1 MTERLAPAS
10 LRTSPGGIEALFPPR
25 PAPRTVLRSH
35 FGDTAELPFRWLRE
49 IRSPEVREHLRAE
62 NAYTDALTAP
72 LAPLRAQLAP
82 ALDVEVPSDPSVPVL
97 LDGWWYIDRSDP
109 LDGATLSRVRDS
121 EAVRGPVGV
130 PQPVPGSRLPG
141 ETVLVEDCR
150 MVLGVALSPDHRLL
164 ARAEAAPGG
173 CRLIVTDTAS
183 GEVVDASVHGA
194 GPDPVFS
201 ADSSALLHTRL
212 DDLGRRAEVRRHVL
226 GTAADEDQVL
236 LEEPDHWAE
245 LELSRTR
252 DGSALMIRSTSPVA
266 TEVWMLDLGA
276 PAATPAPVT
285 DRLQG
290 TAALVEHA
298 GDRMLV
304 LHADPATRRCV
315 LSEAP
320 LGSRTLPE
328 GVLPLLHAQEDEVF
342 ESVEAFAGF
351 VALQL
356 RVSGLP
362 SVRVIPRQADGSLD
376 TLAVREVAVGGPL
389 DAVRLEHTP
398 DWRQRT
404 VRCRIDSFLS
414 PTAVVETSLEGGDVR
429 VLQRAEAH
437 GHDASRY
444 VEQRLWATSPDG
456 TRVPISL
463 IARRDVAAD
472 GTAPAILYG
481 EGVFGISTD
490 PMLHPETLALAD
502 RGIVVAVA
510 HVRGGGELGPQWHH
524 DGRRQRRTNSVDD
537 FVACAD
543 HLVSTGWAAPDRLGA
558 VSTGAGAMVVAA
570 AVNRAP
576 ELFRAVLARMPLVDP
591 LESLLS
597 PEVMLT
603 LEEWTEFG
611 DPAEDETAYRALRAC
626 SPAENIRAT
635 EYPAVYA
642 FTALE
647 GIDIPPACAAIWV
660 ARLRERVTSDLARRP
675 ILLRMADSLAD
686 GEALRVEG
694 VAWLLDQLG
703 AANLGG

>member
-1 MTERLAPAS
+1 MTERLASAS
-10 LRTSPGGIEALFPPR
+10 LRPTAGAAETPLPPR
-25 PAPRTVLRSH
+25 PAPRTELRTL

-49 IRSPEVREHLRAE
+49 IRSPEVREHLHAE
-62 NAYTDALTAP
+62 NAHTDALTAP
-72 LAPLRAQLAP
+72 LAPLRAQLEP
-82 ALDVEVPSDPSVPVL
+82 AFEVEDPSEPSVPVL
-97 LDGWWYIDRSDP
+97 LDGWWYIDRSHP
-109 LDGATLSRVRDS
+109 MDGAMFSRVRDS
-121 EAVRGPVGV
+121 EAVRGPAGV
-130 PQPVPGSRLPG
+130 PVPVPGTRLPG
-141 ETVLVEDCR
+141 ESLLLEDCR
-150 MVLGVALSPDHRLL
+150 SVLGMALSPDHRLL

-173 CRLIVTDTAS
+173 CRLVVTDIET
-183 GEVVDASVHGA
+183 GRTVDEAVHGA

-201 ADSSALLHTRL
+201 ADSTALLHTGL

-226 GTAADEDQVL
+226 GSDASEDQVL

-245 LELSRTR
+245 LELSRSR
-252 DGSALMIRSTSPVA
+252 DGSALMIRSSSPMA
-266 TEVWMLDLGA
+266 TEVWMLDLAA
-276 PAATPAPVT
+276 PSAVPEPVT
-285 DRLQG
+285 DRMRG
-290 TAALVEHA
+290 RAALVEHA
-298 GDRMLV
+298 GDRLLV
-304 LHADPATRRCV
+304 LHADPGTRRCV

-320 LGSRTLPE
+320 LDATGLPE
-328 GVLPLLHAQEDEVF
+328 GVTPLLHAQEDEVL

-356 RVSGLP
+356 RVAGLP
-362 SVRVIPRQADGSLD
+362 SVRVIPRRADGSLD

-398 DWRQRT
+398 DWNQRT
-404 VRCRIDSFLS
+404 IRCRVDSFLS
-414 PTAVVETSLEGGDVR
+414 PTAVVETSLEGGDVH
-429 VLQRAEAH
+429 VLQRSAAH

-444 VEQRLWATSPDG
+444 VEQRLWVASPDG
-456 TRVPISL
+456 TRVPLSL
-463 IARRDVAAD
+463 IARRDVVPD

-490 PMLHPETLALAD
+490 PMLHLETLALAD
-502 RGIVVAVA
+502 RGLVVAVA

-543 HLVSTGWAAPDRLGA
+543 HLVRTGWAAPDRLAA
-558 VSTGAGAMVVAA
+558 VCTGAGAMVVAA

-576 ELFRAVLARMPLVDP
+576 ELFRAVLARTPLVDP
-591 LESLLS
+591 LESMLN
-597 PEVMLT
+597 PGVMLS

-660 ARLRERVTSDLARRP
+660 ARLRERVTSDPARRP
-675 ILLRMADSLAD
+675 VLLRVADSLAD
-686 GEALRVEG
+686 GAELRVEG

-703 AANLGG
+703 AASLEG